1 MVKKEKEKQEKLFGD
16 FLAGKINRRTFL
28 ITLSAFTG
36 GYGLSKILP
45 EVLQLMQD
53 SGPLRSGQEKILGE
67 VQRHLFPAS
76 DNSPGAD
83 EINALNYLK
92 LVLLDPA
99 LDSRDQKFIINGIGW
114 LEEECQKLFMTTF
127 TRLEY
132 QQREQVLRIIEK
144 ESWGERW
151 LSYLLKYIFEA
162 LLTDPLYGGNPDGI
176 GWAWLNHTAGY
187 PRPSEKNRYGGMP

>member
-28 ITLSAFTG
+28 ITLSAFAG

-45 EVLQLMQD
+45 EVLQLLQD
-53 SGPLRSGQEKILGE
+53 SGPLSADQGKILGE

-76 DNSPGAD
+76 DTSPGAD
-83 EINALNYLK
+83 EINALDYLK

-99 LDSRDQKFIINGIGW
+99 VDPRDRKFIINGVGW
-114 LEEECQKLFMTTF
+114 LEEECQKMFTTAF
-127 TRLEY
+127 TGLEY
-132 QQREQVLRIIEK
+132 GQREQVLRAIEK
-144 ESWGERW
+144 ENWGERW

-176 GWAWLNHTAGY
+176 GWEWLNHTPGV
-187 PRPSEKNRYGGMP
+187 PRPSQANRYGGMQ